1 MQLLDDLI
9 KINTYQGDYTEMV
22 EYLVKKLESIE
33 GCKVYVQKISEIKA
47 NIIGVFGQPELL
59 INCHMDTVKPS
70 NAWTYD
76 PLSLSEHD
84 GKLYGLGSC
93 DTKGNIYMV
102 LKALEEFKPKDLMV
116 LFSIDEESGIKTGV
130 KFFLESDYRK
140 NIKQAIVCE
149 PTELKLVSRHKGYYS
164 FTLENIADSSHS
176 STKSKGAI
184 IKAAHN
190 ITRLDELGFNVGII
204 EGGTAGN
211 VVSQKC
217 TYRASIRTFDNLS
230 DVVDTIRHN
239 CKDTTIENR
248 FNGPPLLNKSP
259 LFQGEFHEVDFWTE
273 ASLFQEAGL
282 NAVVFGAGS
291 IKQAHSED
299 EYVEKWQLEA
309 GTKIIRKLVESTLQ
323 I

>member
-1 MQLLDDLI
+1 MKLLDDLI
-9 KINTYQGDYTEMV
+9 KINTYQGDYTEMIKCLV
-22 EYLVKKLESIE
+22 EYLKSNTDCEI
-33 GCKVYVQKISEIKA
+33 QIQHISQNKA
-47 NIIGVFGQPELL
+47 NVIATFGNPELL

-70 NAWTYD
+70 NAWTLD
-76 PLSLSEHD
+76 PLSLNEQD
-84 GKLYGLGSC
+84 GKLYGLGAC

-102 LKALEEFKPKDLMV
+102 LKAIEEVKPKDLMV

-130 KFFLESDYRK
+130 KYFLESDFKK
-140 NIKQAIVCE
+140 NIRRAIVCE
-149 PTELKLVSRHKGYYS
+149 PTELKLVSKHKGYYS
-164 FTLENIADSSHS
+164 FTLENIADSAHS
-176 STKSKGAI
+176 SMKSKGAI

-217 TYRASIRTFDNLS
+217 TYRASIRTFDKLS
-230 DVVDTIRHN
+230 DVVNAIKSN
-239 CKDTTIENR
+239 CRETTIENR
-248 FNGPPLLNKSP
+248 FNGPPLINKSP

-273 ASLFQEAGL
+273 ASLFQEAGV

-299 EYVEKWQLEA
+299 EYVEKWQLEK
-309 GTKIIRKLVESTLQ
+309 GIEIIKNLVKSTPQ